1 MLQEICVLGRSSCE
15 LNYTCVHL
23 CPPKNRH
30 QDRVRN
36 VSNLLLKYLW
46 WIKKRKK
53 EKVERASDHNSGLN
67 LKADEGK
74 EGGLIKSYILQPSST
89 EILTHPIGSPQGKV
103 DHWERPVSPWHGS
116 YISHQAHWFPGSSQR
131 KLWLWR
137 KHYGV
142 SRQAVAGLRKPK
154 QVCLHHYSLAE
165 RVNWASL
172 GSARRLSFLLVA
184 SLQGWPD
191 GYVRCVPWFAD
202 CLSLLF

>member
-74 EGGLIKSYILQPSST
+74 EGGLIELYPTAQFNGNFDSSYR
-89 EILTHPIGSPQGKV
+89 E
-103 DHWERPVSPWHGS
+103 
-116 YISHQAHWFPGSSQR
+116 
-131 KLWLWR
+131 
-137 KHYGV
+137 
-142 SRQAVAGLRKPK
+142 
-154 QVCLHHYSLAE
+154 
-165 RVNWASL
+165 
-172 GSARRLSFLLVA
+172 SARQS
-184 SLQGWPD
+184 
-191 GYVRCVPWFAD
+191 
-202 CLSLLF
+202 